1 MSDNTQQPPLLPD
14 ASGPAGEAAITR
26 PRHYFLRKL
35 DDDGIFT
42 GARLREIN
50 PDRFNLVISFLS
62 EGVLSQ
68 RQIAKVVGVS
78 PNTVR
83 AIAQDQTVSIDAL
96 RARLLSKAGAIE
108 EATLERIQEILDTR
122 AANKLEL
129 RELAAILRE
138 VGNRSDLLAGRRTS
152 IVEHQ
157 IVGGT
162 DALTRA
168 NAERRARLREMEA
181 QAVDAELRAPAQL
194 EAPADDPATIHFESV
209 EAPARGV
216 DEAQAVDLGADR
228 DDPDEGENAPG
239 DTTHDV

>member
-1 MSDNTQQPPLLPD
+1 MAETTQPPLLPD
-14 ASGPAGEAAITR
+14 ATGPAGEAAITR

-35 DDDGIFT
+35 EDEGLFT
-42 GARLREIN
+42 GKKLQEIS
-50 PDRFNLVISFLS
+50 PERFDLVISFLS

-83 AIAQDQTVSIDAL
+83 AISQDQTGSIDAL

-129 RELAAILRE
+129 RELAAVLRE

-157 IVGGT
+157 VAGGT

-168 NAERRARLREMEA
+168 NAERRARLRAMEA
-181 QAVDAELRAPAQL
+181 QAVEGELREPAQL
-194 EAPADDPATIHFESV
+194 QAPVDGLEGTHIEIGNAAT
-209 EAPARGV
+209 RGP
-216 DEAQAVDLGADR
+216 DEAQPGDLGAD
-228 DDPDEGENAPG
+228 PDQADEDEIAPG
-239 DTTHDV
+239 DTQQDV

>member
-1 MSDNTQQPPLLPD
+1 MDETTQPPLLPD
-14 ASGPAGEAAITR
+14 ATGPTSEAAITR

-35 DDDGIFT
+35 EDDGLFT
-42 GARLREIN
+42 GKKLQEIS
-50 PDRFNLVISFLS
+50 PERFDLVISFLS

-83 AIAQDQTVSIDAL
+83 AIAQDQTGSIDAL

-129 RELAAILRE
+129 RELAAVLRE

-157 IVGGT
+157 VAGGT

-168 NAERRARLREMEA
+168 NAERRARLRAMEA

-194 EAPADDPATIHFESV
+194 EAPSDSPDGTHIEIG
-209 EAPARGV
+209 EAPTRGP
-216 DEAQAVDLGADR
+216 DELAGADLGADR
-228 DDPDEGENAPG
+228 EQADQGETGADDTAQ
-239 DTTHDV
+239 DV

>member
-1 MSDNTQQPPLLPD
+1 MAETTQPPLLPD
-14 ASGPAGEAAITR
+14 ATGPAGEAAITR

-35 DDDGIFT
+35 EDEGLFT
-42 GARLREIN
+42 GKKLQEIN
-50 PDRFNLVISFLS
+50 PERFDLVISFLS

-83 AIAQDQTVSIDAL
+83 AIAQDQTGSIDAL

-122 AANKLEL
+122 VASGLEL
-129 RELAAILRE
+129 RELAAVLRE

-157 IVGGT
+157 VAGGT
-162 DALTRA
+162 DSIARA
-168 NAERRARLREMEA
+168 NAERRARLRAMEA
-181 QAVDAELRAPAQL
+181 QAVDAELREPAQL
-194 EAPADDPATIHFESV
+194 QAPADDPAAIHIEIG
-209 EAPARGV
+209 EAATRGS
-216 DEAQAVDLGADR
+216 DEAQPGDLGADR
-228 DDPDEGENAPG
+228 DDLDDGETAPG
-239 DTTHDV
+239 DTAQDV

>member
-1 MSDNTQQPPLLPD
+1 MPENNQPPLLPGVTGS
-14 ASGPAGEAAITR
+14 ASDAAITR

-35 DDDGIFT
+35 EEDGLFT
-42 GARLREIN
+42 GKKLQEIN
-50 PDRFNLVISFLS
+50 PERFDLVISFLS

-83 AIAQDQTVSIDAL
+83 AIAQDQTGSIDAL

-157 IVGGT
+157 IAGGT

-168 NAERRARLREMEA
+168 NADRRARLRAMEA
-181 QAVDAELRAPAQL
+181 QAVEAELVVPAQL
-194 EAPADDPATIHFESV
+194 QAPADDQATIHFESG
-209 EAPARGV
+209 EAATRGP
-216 DEAQAVDLGADR
+216 DEAQPADLGADR
-228 DDPDEGENAPG
+228 DDLDEGESAPC
-239 DTTHDV
+239 DTQQDV